1 MPYSLPFRR
10 ARYRF
15 FLRAPLIPSYAQCRI
30 LGKALEGNGKTL
42 EGESPLL
49 KDGALSL
56 QTSLSHRE
64 LPPRAPA
71 FAWRKIFF
79 ALHGAGVLGGSFLLD
94 QEVQIGYKVR
104 LSRPIGGWKAFGD
117 DVVHERIPHKKERDS
132 RTLQQIHTSQNDK
145 NFPTRPPPPRKAN
158 QIFAHVMAGVLWGS

>member
-1 MPYSLPFRR
+1 M
-10 ARYRF
+10 
-15 FLRAPLIPSYAQCRI
+15 
-30 LGKALEGNGKTL
+30 

-104 LSRPIGGWKAFGD
+104 LSHSFCGCDAREERKPYVSGD
-117 DVVHERIPHKKERDS
+117 LSPLISRSRDS
-132 RTLQQIHTSQNDK
+132 
-145 NFPTRPPPPRKAN
+145 FPPR
-158 QIFAHVMAGVLWGS
+158 GSLLYVART